1 MPAPRK
7 KKEEVDRQA
16 LDSQFARIPR
26 LGLPAARDLLDLG
39 FRYPHELAGRSPEA
53 LFEEVRKLRPTTPA
67 DRLAHLRLAVYVAE
81 TPDPEPAKLH
91 PAAWA

>member
-7 KKEEVDRQA
+7 KKKEVDHEA
-16 LDSQFARIPR
+16 LASAFARIPR

-39 FRYPHELAGRSPEA
+39 FRYPHELNGRSPEV
-53 LFEEVRKLRPTTPA
+53 LFDQIRSLRPATPA
-67 DRLAHLRLAVYVAE
+67 DRLAHLRLAVYYAE
-81 TPDPEPAKLH
+81 TPEPESAKLH